1 MAGGEYSW
9 QSYVIPDAQRDSM
22 LAMLTLLDVPV
33 QCVVESVDEDDDIA
47 AEVIV
52 LQCQVALLLAMFGF
66 LIVLMCVGL
75 VVGDQR
81 DVC

>member
-9 QSYVIPDAQRDSM
+9 RSYVIPDAQRDSM
-22 LAMLTLLDVPV
+22 LAMLTLLHVPV

-52 LQCQVALLLAMFGF
+52 LQCRVALLLAMFGF